1 MPNYRA
7 NPNFSRNTSY
17 VTPMD
22 SPYARQPH
30 RPTIMPEIQPDDDL
44 SDLPIAM
51 AYVPIQK
58 WKQPYDIS
66 ESLSKG
72 TIFHDLYK
80 PFLGGN
86 CNYDAKNRY

>member
-1 MPNYRA
+1 MPNYRS
-7 NPNFSRNTSY
+7 NPNFSRNTNYSNPVDTSY
-17 VTPMD
+17 
-22 SPYARQPH
+22 SRQTH
-30 RPTIMPEIQPDDDL
+30 RPTVMPEIYPSEEL

-58 WKQPYDIS
+58 WKQPYEIN
-66 ESLSKG
+66 EALAKG